1 MQRKNTFSLKPFLFI
16 APALAV
22 YLMFFIWPYLD
33 LVWLSLQE
41 WSGYGERT
49 FVGFQNYIRL
59 VEDKQFWLAFQHNVT
74 WSLAAVIFPVILGL
88 FLALLLSRTA
98 MQGKVFFRS
107 VYFMPQVISSISVAV
122 VWGWIYN
129 PTFGILNQ
137 SLEALGLGFL
147 IRGWLGDATF
157 ALPALIL
164 AWSWIHYGFTM
175 VIFIAA
181 LEGID
186 EVYFEVAKIDGAG
199 WWNQLRYVILPF
211 IRGPLTT
218 IILVT
223 AISSFQVFDLV
234 FALTNGGPGR
244 ATVVLPLYM
253 LTSAFTF
260 HKIGYGAAI
269 AVVLSFVVL
278 GFSLILLRVRGSLK
292 ESSYS

>member
-1 MQRKNTFSLKPFLFI
+1 MQRNNKLSLKPFLFL

-22 YLMFFIWPYLD
+22 YIGFFIRPYMD
-33 LVWLSLQE
+33 LIWLSLQE
-41 WSGYGERT
+41 WNGYGEQT
-49 FVGFQNYIRL
+49 FVGLQNYIRL
-59 VEDKQFWLAFQHNVT
+59 VDDRQFWLAFQHNVA
-74 WSLAAVIFPVILGL
+74 WSLAAIVFPVILGL
-88 FLALLLSRTA
+88 FLALLLSRTS
-98 MQGKVFFRS
+98 MHGKVFFRA

-122 VWGWIYN
+122 VWGWIFN

-137 SLEALGLGFL
+137 GLEFLGLGSL
-147 IRGWLGDATF
+147 ARGWLGDSTF

-199 WWNQLRYVILPF
+199 WWQQLRYVILPF

-218 IILVT
+218 IILVS

-260 HKIGYGAAI
+260 HKIGFGAAI

-292 ESSYS
+292 ESTIA

>member
-1 MQRKNTFSLKPFLFI
+1 MLRKKKISLKPFLFI
-16 APALAV
+16 LPALAV
-22 YLMFFIWPYLD
+22 YVAFFIRPYLD
-33 LVWLSLQE
+33 LILLSLQK
-41 WSGYGERT
+41 WNGYGERN
-49 FVGFQNYIRL
+49 FVGLQNYIRL
-59 VEDKQFWLAFQHNVT
+59 ADDKQFWLAFQHNIG
-74 WSLAAVIFPVILGL
+74 WSLAAIVFPVMLGL
-88 FLALLLSRTA
+88 FLAILLSRTE
-98 MQGKVFFRS
+98 MHGKIFFRA

-129 PTFGILNQ
+129 PTFGLLNQ
-137 SLEALGLGFL
+137 SLDLLGLGFL
-147 IRGWLGDATF
+147 SRGWLGDATF

-186 EVYFEVAKIDGAG
+186 EVYFEVARIDGAN
-199 WWNQLRYVILPF
+199 WWQQLRYVILPF

-253 LTSAFTF
+253 LTAAFTF

-269 AVVLSFVVL
+269 AVVLSIIVL
-278 GFSLILLRVRGSLK
+278 AFSLILLKIRGSLK
-292 ESSYS
+292 ENTNA

>member
-1 MQRKNTFSLKPFLFI
+1 MLRKNKFSLKPFLFI
-16 APALAV
+16 APALAF
-22 YLMFFIWPYLD
+22 YLAFFIWPYLD
-33 LVWLSLQE
+33 LIWLSLIE
-41 WSGYGERT
+41 WNGFGERT
-49 FVGFQNYIRL
+49 FVGLSNYARL
-59 VEDKQFWLAFQHNVT
+59 LEDKQFWLSFQHNVY
-74 WSLAAVIFPVILGL
+74 WSLAAIVFPVTLGL
-88 FLALLLSRTA
+88 FLALLLSRTP
-98 MQGKVFFRS
+98 MHGKVFFRA

-137 SLEALGLGFL
+137 SLEFLGLGFL
-147 IRGWLGDATF
+147 AHGWLGDQTF

-181 LEGID
+181 LDGID
-186 EVYFEVAKIDGAG
+186 EVYFEVAKIDGANG
-199 WWNQLRYVILPF
+199 WQQLQSVIFPF

-244 ATVVLPLYM
+244 ATIVLPLYM

-269 AVVLSFVVL
+269 AVVLSLVVL
-278 GFSLILLRVRGSLK
+278 AFSLVLLRVRGSFK
-292 ESSYS
+292 DSGYA

>member
-1 MQRKNTFSLKPFLFI
+1 MSRKKTLPFKPFLFI
-16 APALAV
+16 APALFF
-22 YLMFFIWPYLD
+22 YLAFFIWPYLQ
-33 LVWLSLQE
+33 LIWLSLHE
-41 WSGYGERT
+41 WNGFGDRI
-49 FVGFQNYIRL
+49 FVGFKNYADL
-59 VEDKQFWLAFQHNVT
+59 ASDNQFRLAFQHNMS
-74 WSLAAVIFPVILGL
+74 WSLAAIFIPVSLGL
-88 FLALLLSRTA
+88 FLALLLARTP
-98 MQGKVFFRS
+98 MHGKVFFRA

-122 VWGWIYN
+122 VWGWIYH
-129 PTFGILNQ
+129 PTFGLLNQ
-137 SLEALGLGFL
+137 SLELIGLGSL
-147 IRGWLGDATF
+147 ARGWLGDGNF
-157 ALPALIL
+157 ALPALFL

-199 WWNQLRYVILPF
+199 WWAQLRYVVLPF
-211 IRGPLTT
+211 IARPLTT

-244 ATVVLPLYM
+244 ATIVLPLYM

-269 AVVLSFVVL
+269 AVVLSLVVL
-278 GFSLILLRVRGSLK
+278 AFSLILLRVRGSMK
-292 ESSYS
+292 ESVHA

>member
-1 MQRKNTFSLKPFLFI
+1 MQFSKKIQLKPFLFI
-16 APALAV
+16 APALV
-22 YLMFFIWPYLD
+22 FYLAFFIWPYIELI
-33 LVWLSLQE
+33 WLSLLE

-49 FVGFQNYIRL
+49 FVGLENYVRL
-59 VEDKQFWLAFQHNVT
+59 LDDKQFLLSFRHNIA
-74 WSLAAVIFPVILGL
+74 WSLAAIVIPVALGL
-88 FLALLLSRTA
+88 FLALLLSRTS
-98 MQGKVFFRS
+98 MHGKVFFRAL
-107 VYFMPQVISSISVAV
+107 YFMPQVISSISVAV
-122 VWGWIYN
+122 IWGWIYN
-129 PTFGILNQ
+129 PTFGLLNQ
-137 SLEALGLGFL
+137 SLEFLGLGEL
-147 IRGWLGDATF
+147 AHGWLGDQAF
-157 ALPALIL
+157 ALPALFL

-199 WWNQLRYVILPF
+199 WWQQLRYIVLPF
-211 IRGPLTT
+211 IRGPMTT

-244 ATVVLPLYM
+244 ATIVLPLYM

-269 AVVLSFVVL
+269 AVVLSLVIL
-278 GFSLILLRVRGSLK
+278 AFSLVLLRIRGSLK
-292 ESSYS
+292 ESEIA

>member
-1 MQRKNTFSLKPFLFI
+1 MLRKNPFSFTPFLFI
-16 APALAV
+16 APALAF
-22 YLMFFIWPYLD
+22 YLAFFIWPYMELI
-33 LVWLSLQE
+33 WLSLQE
-41 WSGYGERT
+41 WTGYGERT
-49 FVGFQNYIRL
+49 FVGLQNYIRL
-59 VEDKQFWLAFQHNVT
+59 MDDKQFWLAFQHNIS
-74 WSLAAVIFPVILGL
+74 WSLAAIVFPVLLGL
-88 FLALLLSRTA
+88 FLAILLSRTS
-98 MQGKVFFRS
+98 MHGKVFFRA

-122 VWGWIYN
+122 VWGWVYN
-129 PTFGILNQ
+129 PTFGLLNQ
-137 SLEALGLGFL
+137 SLEFLGLGAL
-147 IRGWLGDATF
+147 ARGWLGDQAF
-157 ALPALIL
+157 ALPALFL

-199 WWNQLRYVILPF
+199 WWQQLRYIILPF

-223 AISSFQVFDLV
+223 AISSFQVFDLI

-244 ATVVLPLYM
+244 ATIVLPLYM

-269 AVVLSFVVL
+269 AVVLSLVIL
-278 GFSLILLRVRGSLK
+278 AFSLVLLRVRGSLK
-292 ESSYS
+292 ESDIA

>member
-1 MQRKNTFSLKPFLFI
+1 MKHKNKFSFKSYLFI
-16 APALAV
+16 APALVV
-22 YLMFFIWPYLD
+22 YLMFFIRPYLD
-33 LVWLSLQE
+33 LIWLSLQE

-59 VEDKQFWLAFQHNVT
+59 VEDKQFWLAFQHNVA
-74 WSLAAVIFPVILGL
+74 WSLAAIVFPVILGL
-88 FLALLLSRTA
+88 FLALLLSRTE
-98 MQGKVFFRS
+98 MHGKVFFRS

-137 SLEALGLGFL
+137 ILEALGLGFL
-147 IRGWLGDATF
+147 ARGWLGDATF

-175 VIFIAA
+175 VIFVAA

-186 EVYFEVAKIDGAG
+186 EIYFEVAKIEGAG
-199 WWNQLRYVILPF
+199 WWQQLRYVILPF
-211 IRGPLTT
+211 IREPLTT

-292 ESSYS
+292 ESSYA

>member
-1 MQRKNTFSLKPFLFI
+1 MHRKNKLSLQPFLFI
-16 APALAV
+16 APALAF
-22 YLMFFIWPYLD
+22 YLAFFIWPYMQLI
-33 LVWLSLQE
+33 WLSLLD

-49 FVGFQNYIRL
+49 YVGLQNYARL
-59 VEDKQFWLAFQHNVT
+59 MEDKQFWLSFQHNVT
-74 WSLAAVIFPVILGL
+74 WSLAAIVIPVILG
-88 FLALLLSRTA
+88 FVLAILLSRTS
-98 MQGKVFFRS
+98 MHGKVFFRA

-129 PTFGILNQ
+129 PTFGLLNQ
-137 SLEALGLGFL
+137 SLEFLGLGFFA
-147 IRGWLGDATF
+147 RGWLGDQAF
-157 ALPALIL
+157 ALPALFL
-164 AWSWIHYGFTM
+164 GWSWIHYGFTM

-199 WWNQLRYVILPF
+199 WWQQLRYVILPL
-211 IRGPLTT
+211 IRGPLAT

-223 AISSFQVFDLV
+223 AISSFQVFDLI

-244 ATVVLPLYM
+244 ATIVLPLYM

-269 AVVLSFVVL
+269 AVILSVVVL
-278 GFSLILLRVRGSLK
+278 VFSLILLRVRGSVK
-292 ESSYS
+292 DSSYA